1 MENNEK
7 IDVVKYIYDFLNEEE
22 QQPKLFAAI
31 NEDGEIV
38 TILKEE
44 EIKTENNV

>member
-7 IDVVKYIYDFLNEEE
+7 LDVVKYVYDFLNEEE

-31 NEDGEIV
+31 NEDGEIIA
-38 TILKEE
+38 ILKEN
-44 EIKTENNV
+44 EIKGGENV